1 MLFACMRAELMKL
14 KRSFIWSVFLILP
27 VISTIMGCFNYIQNT
42 DIVGISWYSLWTQ
55 TTLFYSN
62 FFLCAADCSVLRL
75 PVAPGKFQPQP
86 QCAAGRPGP
95 HSLSVSGPVSRHLL
109 RHPAD
114 TTVGRRPVPYLR
126 PYHRAAGLSAFGY
139 HNLAATRLCGRA
151 GHCRA
156 AAVLFLLYQKL
167 CPAHCHGASGQRCR
181 TAVLLGRLR
190 AVFPLFPHASGNEF
204 Q

>member
-42 DIVGISWYSLWTQ
+42 DIVGVSWYSLWTQ

-62 FFLCAADCSVLRL
+62 FFYAPLIAVYCAYLWRL
-75 PVAPGKFQPQP
+75 ENFNRNRNALLAAPVPIPCLYLAQFLAIS
-86 QCAAGRPGP
+86 C
-95 HSLSVSGPVSRHLL
+95 V
-109 RHPAD
+109 AD
-114 TTVGRRPVPYLR
+114 TAVGRRPVPYLR

-139 HNLAATRLCGRA
+139 HNLAAARLCGRA

-181 TAVLLGRLR
+181 TAVFLGRLR
-190 AVFPLFPHASGNEF
+190 AVFPLFPHAFGNEF